1 MEPGRGPTVETVCP
15 AEHEIRALPNVRRI
29 IVVMIHEPLHF
40 ISKGEIKGIKEKT
53 KAVMFD
59 YVIKESKG
67 RRTQLRQTQERRLI

>member
-53 KAVMFD
+53 KAVIRLCNKRIEGEKNAVAAD
-59 YVIKESKG
+59 AGG
-67 RRTQLRQTQERRLI
+67 RGD